1 MSRPVRERGG
11 GIALSNLVVVVV
23 VVAAA
28 VVVVVVVVHLS
39 AAQSFKCEDGKL
51 NTSDVMW
58 CLRI

>member
-11 GIALSNLVVVVV
+11 GIALSNLVV